1 MLRSVKTHFW
11 PRLTRTLRPRLLII
25 ACLLPVLTACAKF
38 SEDVDLETV
47 SSGGGGSGGGSGSN
61 GCSLYCDEYGAQYE
75 VGTPSTRSAAV
86 SSLFLGDKSSLAFG
100 SHASLI
106 AAHEAL
112 NTGDV
117 PIASTDTG
125 ATSQWDDGWTGK
137 GVKVAVLDLFDWD
150 DGMIDDHGEKVSL
163 VVNSVAPEATLNMR
177 NSTLYTDDINAA
189 WVAFNADEYF
199 IVNNSFGRARY
210 NHNTGEENTNFDAE
224 VASAISSGYQIT
236 GSATYDEDMLF
247 IFAAG
252 NSGNYCPDKRIQAC
266 TFGAAVLYQQRQNGD
281 EDKDAV
287 MWVGSLNDAGT
298 ALAGYSHSA
307 GDMANDFMVAH
318 DDVLSPGD
326 AAGTSFAAPRVAGA
340 AALVRQ
346 KFPLLDG
353 QELKS
358 LLLNTATDMGA
369 AGPDPIYGKGKL
381 DLSNALS
388 PQGMFSAE

>member
-1 MLRSVKTHFW
+1 MRNVEYQFVSRRAQSFW
-11 PRLTRTLRPRLLII
+11 PRLLLL
-25 ACLLPVLTACAKF
+25 AFLLPALAACGKL
-38 SEDVDLETV
+38 SEDVDLEPV
-47 SSGGGGSGGGSGSN
+47 SSSN
-61 GCSLYCDEYGAQYE
+61 NDDDSAGVSGCSLYCDEYGAQYE
-75 VGTPSTRSAAV
+75 VGSPSTRSAT
-86 SSLFLGDKSSLAFG
+86 SDKLFLGDRRTLAFDG
-100 SHASLI
+100 HASII

-112 NTGDV
+112 NSGDV

-125 ATSQWDDGWTGK
+125 ATTQWDEGWTGK

-150 DGMIDDHGEKVSL
+150 DGTVDDHGEKVSL
-163 VVNSVAPEATLNMR
+163 VVNSVAPEADLNMR
-177 NSTLYTDDINAA
+177 NSTLYSNDIHAA
-189 WVAFNADEYF
+189 WIAFNEDEYF

-224 VASAISSGYQIT
+224 VANAVSSNYEIT
-236 GSATYDEDMLF
+236 GDAVYDEDMLF

-252 NSGNYCPDKRIQAC
+252 NSGTYCPDKRIQAC
-266 TFGAAVLYQQRQNGD
+266 TYGAAVVHQQRENGKT
-281 EDKDAV
+281 DKDAF

-298 ALAGYSHSA
+298 ALADYSHSA
-307 GDMANDFMVAH
+307 GDMSSDFMVAH

-353 QELKS
+353 AELKS

-369 AGPDPIYGKGKL
+369 SGPDPIYGMGKL
-381 DLSNALS
+381 DLGNALS
-388 PQGMFSAE
+388 PQGMFSAQ